1 MKVRSCLFALNV
13 FETKYSAN
21 YLLHFFY
28 FTFLFYNIAYK
39 TVSIY
44 YRSFRA
50 NGVRRN
56 GECYSLPLVP
66 GGRGRRLISHQLKW
80 VENEVGAARR
90 GIGGLKVTSWAY
102 FLVNGSPS
110 GTAAILFSQGN
121 AELVSG
127 HEPRTFKQ
135 TSSTAKEYRN
145 RNTPEHHAYC
155 NMFTPTHSV
164 PYVPELFGQNLSK
177 TNSGIVLLLHDI
189 RRNSLVC

>member
-1 MKVRSCLFALNV
+1 MKVRLCLYALNV
-13 FETKYSAN
+13 FETKYSAD
-21 YLLHFFY
+21 YLLHFISY
-28 FTFLFYNIAYK
+28 FCFTIQPTKPSL
-39 TVSIY
+39 

-50 NGVRRN
+50 NGVRRKS
-56 GECYSLPLVP
+56 ECYSLPLVP

-135 TSSTAKEYRN
+135 TSSSAKEYRN

-155 NMFTPTHSV
+155 NMFTNSV
-164 PYVPELFGQNLSK
+164 CARTVWSK
-177 TNSGIVLLLHDI
+177 I
-189 RRNSLVC
+189 

>member
-1 MKVRSCLFALNV
+1 MFLRPSILPITYYILFHIFVLQYSLLNRL
-13 FETKYSAN
+13 Y
-21 YLLHFFY
+21 
-28 FTFLFYNIAYK
+28 IG
-39 TVSIY
+39 
-44 YRSFRA
+44 RSFRA
-50 NGVRRN
+50 NGVRRKN
-56 GECYSLPLVP
+56 ECYSLPLVP

-135 TSSTAKEYRN
+135 TSSSAKEYRN

-155 NMFTPTHSV
+155 NMFTNSV
-164 PYVPELFGQNLSK
+164 CARTVWSK
-177 TNSGIVLLLHDI
+177 I
-189 RRNSLVC
+189 